1 LKCRERSGQLVSVNT
16 LTDIE
21 SVNHLLTLEGVLNSS
36 TIHKTTGHNAL
47 RYEIVQTHEQMLDA
61 IAIRAICFM
70 EEQGIVARQAYDG
83 NDFQATHVVGY
94 DGEEP
99 FAAIRIRWFN
109 GFAKME
115 RMALR
120 KSHRNPRIVKG
131 FAAFAL
137 AHVARKGYTVAIT
150 HAKPIYARLWRQLM
164 QFEEVTHKER
174 VIFNGHD
181 EPYIELVKHLDV
193 PTNAITVETDATTL
207 FRVEGAWDQQSA
219 FEARE

>member
-1 LKCRERSGQLVSVNT
+1 M
-16 LTDIE
+16 
-21 SVNHLLTLEGVLNSS
+21 NSS